1 MTGINL
7 VILGTVMFTLIIFFL
22 VLVIVFARSRLVASG
37 SVTIDIND
45 NPEHRLTVPVGNKLM
60 NTLAGNKIY
69 VPSACGGGGT
79 CGQCKVVIREGG
91 GDVLPTEKS
100 NLTRRE
106 IHDQFRLSCQISVK
120 EDMKL
125 EIPPQ
130 VFESKKWQCTVRSNR
145 NVTTFI
151 KELVLK
157 LPPGE
162 DIHFRAGGYVQID
175 APKHVVRYRDFTI
188 DDEYR
193 PEWDKYD
200 LWRYVS
206 RVDEPVFRAYSMV
219 NYPEERG
226 IIVLNVRIALPPHY
240 KPDAPPGKVSSY
252 LFSLKPGD
260 TVTISG
266 PFGEFFAQDTDNEMI
281 VVGGGAGMAPLRS
294 IIFDQL
300 KRVRT
305 KRKISFWYGART
317 LRETFY
323 IDDFNSLEQEHD
335 NFSWHISLSRP
346 HLMQEWKGYTGY
358 VQHCLYDL
366 YLKDHAAPEDCEYY
380 LCGPPALV
388 ASVVMMLDNL
398 GVEPESIF
406 YDDFGG

>member
-1 MTGINL
+1 MSEISL
-7 VILGTVMFTLIIFFL
+7 VVLSTTIFTLIIFLL
-22 VLVIVFARSRLVASG
+22 VLLILFARSRLVATG
-37 SVTIDIND
+37 NVTLEIND
-45 NPEHRLTVPVGNKLM
+45 DPEHRLIVPVGNKLM
-60 NTLAGNKIY
+60 NTLADHKIY

-79 CGQCKVVIREGG
+79 CGQCRVVIREGG

-106 IHDQFRLSCQISVK
+106 LRDQYRLSCQIAVK
-120 EDMKL
+120 EDMQL

-130 VFESKKWQCTVRSNR
+130 VFESKKWTCTVRSNR

-151 KELVLK
+151 KELVLE
-157 LPPGE
+157 LPSGE
-162 DIHFRAGGYVQID
+162 DVNFQAGGYVQVD
-175 APKHVVRYRDFTI
+175 APRHAVRYKDFAI

-193 PEWDKYD
+193 PEWDKFD

-219 NYPEERG
+219 NYPEEKG
-226 IIVLNVRIALPPHY
+226 IIVLNIRIALPPHF

-281 VVGGGAGMAPLRS
+281 FVGGGAGMAPLRS

-300 KRVRT
+300 KRIKTR
-305 KRKISFWYGART
+305 RKISFWYGART

-323 IDDFNSLEQEHD
+323 IDDFNRLEQEHN

-366 YLKDHAAPEDCEYY
+366 YLKDHPAPEDCEYY

>member
-7 VILGTVMFTLIIFFL
+7 VVLGTVMFTLIIFFL
-22 VLVIVFARSRLVASG
+22 VLLIVFARSRLVAAG

-45 NPEHRLTVPVGNKLM
+45 NPEHRLNVPVGNKLM
-60 NTLAGNKIY
+60 NVLADNKIY
-69 VPSACGGGGT
+69 VASACGGGGT
-79 CGQCKVVIREGG
+79 CGQCRVVVREGG

-100 NLTRRE
+100 NLSRRE
-106 IHDQFRLSCQISVK
+106 IRDHCRLSCQLAVK
-120 EDMKL
+120 EDLKL

-130 VFESKKWQCTVRSNR
+130 VFESRKWTCTVRSNQ

-151 KELVLK
+151 KELVLE
-157 LPPGE
+157 LPAGE
-162 DIHFRAGGYVQID
+162 DVNFRSGGYVQIE
-175 APKHVVRYRDFTI
+175 ASPQVVRYKAFTI
-188 DDEYR
+188 DDQYR
-193 PEWDKYD
+193 SEWDKYD
-200 LWRYVS
+200 LWKYISIVE
-206 RVDEPVFRAYSMV
+206 EPVFRAYSMV
-219 NYPEERG
+219 NYPDEKG
-226 IIVLNVRIALPPHY
+226 VIILNVRIALPPQY

-260 TVTISG
+260 TVTIFG

-281 VVGGGAGMAPLRS
+281 FVGGGAGMAPLRS

-317 LRETFY
+317 IRETFY
-323 IDDFNSLEQEHD
+323 IDDFNRLQQEHD
-335 NFSWHISLSRP
+335 NFSWHICLSRP

-358 VQHCLYDL
+358 VQHGLYDL
-366 YLKDHAAPEDCEYY
+366 YLKDHPAPEDCEYY

-388 ASVVMMLDNL
+388 ASVVQMLDSL
-398 GVEPESIF
+398 GVEPESIL